1 MKRVALMFAG
11 QGAQQVGMGKDLYDN
26 SPAAREVFD
35 KADSILGRSI
45 TAACFSGP
53 QEQLTE
59 SRTCQPAIYVASIA
73 CLAALREAVDFEPVA
88 AAGLSLGE
96 FAACTAAGVF
106 DIQTGLPLVARRGEL
121 MQTACRESVGAM
133 AAVLNA
139 DPELLAR
146 ICKQSDVDIANFNC
160 PGQTV
165 ISGES
170 GKIDQAL
177 TALREAGVKKVVK
190 LDVDGAFHSRLM
202 APAAEE
208 FGRVLAELTFD
219 RPQFPVAQNV
229 VGQTVSDPAE
239 ISRNLEQQITGSVR
253 WEDCVAAMNAEKPDL
268 FIELGPGRV
277 LSGFMRRID
286 RTATTCNVAT
296 SEDLAKTV
304 EVLAS

>member
-35 KADSILGRSI
+35 QADTILGRSLS
-45 TAACFSGP
+45 AVCFNGP

-59 SRTCQPAIYVASIA
+59 SRTCQPAIYISSLA
-73 CLAALREAVDFEPVA
+73 CLAALREAADFEPVA

-106 DIQTGLPLVARRGEL
+106 DIHTGLPLVARRGEL
-121 MQTACRESVGAM
+121 MQTACRESEGGM

-139 DPELLAR
+139 DPELLNR
-146 ICKQSDVDIANFNC
+146 ICSQNDVDIANFNC

-170 GKIDQAL
+170 GKIDLAVAAL
-177 TALREAGVKKVVK
+177 QVAGVKKVVK

-208 FGRVLAELTFD
+208 FGRVLAGLTLD
-219 RPQFPVAQNV
+219 KPRFPVTQNV
-229 VGQTVSDPAE
+229 VGQAVSDPAE
-239 ISRNLEQQITGSVR
+239 ISRNLERQITGSVR
-253 WEDCVAAMNAEKPDL
+253 WEDCVAAMSAENPEVYV
-268 FIELGPGRV
+268 ELGPGRV

-286 RTATTCNVAT
+286 RAAVTASVAT
-296 SEDLAKTV
+296 VEDLAQAVDK
-304 EVLAS
+304 LAS

>member
-35 KADSILGRSI
+35 QADSILGRSL
-45 TAACFSGP
+45 TAICFNGP

-59 SRTCQPAIYVASIA
+59 SRTCQPAIYAASLA

-96 FAACTAAGVF
+96 FAACTAACVF

-121 MQTACRESVGAM
+121 MQAACRESEGTM

-139 DPELLAR
+139 DPELLAS
-146 ICKQSDVDIANFNC
+146 ICDQIDIDVANFNC

-165 ISGES
+165 ISGAS
-170 GKIDQAL
+170 GKINQAL
-177 TALREAGVKKVVK
+177 AALKEAGVKKVVK

-202 APAAEE
+202 TPAAEE
-208 FGRVLAELTFD
+208 FGRVLAELTLNK
-219 RPQFPVAQNV
+219 PAFPVAQNV
-229 VGQTVSDPAE
+229 VGRTVCDPAE
-239 ISRNLEQQITGSVR
+239 ISRNLERQITGSVR
-253 WEDCVAAMNAEKPDL
+253 WEDCVAAMSAENPDVY
-268 FIELGPGRV
+268 IELGPGRV

-286 RTATTCNVAT
+286 RTATTCNVDT
-296 SEDLAKTV
+296 IDDLAKTV